1 MLWALLLGN
10 ISQSAECRLVAYAIL
25 EMNEK
30 LIFAAI
36 MPILL
41 ILQGTSSGLT
51 VFIMV
56 LVSYVKN
63 FLIKVNSIKK

>member
-10 ISQSAECRLVAYAIL
+10 ISRSAECRLVAYAIL

-41 ILQGTSSGLT
+41 ILQGMSGGLT

-63 FLIKVNSIKK
+63 FLIKEN